1 MTSFLFLAFAM
12 GKQLTKYAI
21 VLPVPV
27 GASTQRIGFDSGNS
41 PVNVFAISAIIL
53 FCDERL
59 VKLGSWVFAAS
70 NEERI
75 CFFIVG
81 LSIKYI

>member
-1 MTSFLFLAFAM
+1 M

-59 VKLGSWVFAAS
+59 VKLGS
-70 NEERI
+70 
-75 CFFIVG
+75 
-81 LSIKYI
+81 